1 MRTYQKHLMR
11 KYNERIKK
19 KVTMY
24 EMKLKEDFMKV
35 RIKLRIFVQHSV
47 KFRLWKITRILCE
60 LLTHQ
65 KMRNTKNVNVI

>member
-1 MRTYQKHLMR
+1 MR

-24 EMKLKEDFMKV
+24 ETKQEEDFIKV
-35 RIKLRIFVQHSV
+35 RIKLRVFVQHSV
-47 KFRLWKITRILCE
+47 EFRLWKITRILCE
-60 LLTHQ
+60 LMTHQ

>member
-1 MRTYQKHLMR
+1 MR

-19 KVTMY
+19 KVTMH
-24 EMKLKEDFMKV
+24 EMKQEEDFMKV
-35 RIKLRIFVQHSV
+35 RIELRIFVQHSV

-65 KMRNTKNVNVI
+65 KMRNTKNLNAI